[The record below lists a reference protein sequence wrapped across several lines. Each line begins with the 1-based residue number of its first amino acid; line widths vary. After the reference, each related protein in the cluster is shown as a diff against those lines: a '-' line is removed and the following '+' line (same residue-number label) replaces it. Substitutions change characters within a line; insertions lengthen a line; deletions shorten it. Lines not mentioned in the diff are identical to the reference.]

1 MFGIREGLLR
11 CFELCSSKA
20 DALHV
25 KLATCFPRW
34 DQHPYTS
41 SIGISARS
49 SECLSDSGLHDWYC
63 CAGSR
68 FACISAWAEATDLA
82 IYEARRYCCI
92 VMATGSV
99 VHISGPTGTTADTVR
114 SRSCKGRLAVVSSI
128 LALSAISWYCS
139 DCSDALQADPWYQ
152 RLRIEWDLLM
162 HLRLEFSLI
171 SKEP

>member
-1 MFGIREGLLR
+1 MKQIWLRPLDHSGMFGIREGLLR

-92 VMATGSV
+92 VMATARSCRFRAQG
-99 VHISGPTGTTADTVR
+99 GPGQTGKGPADTVTGR
-114 SRSCKGRLAVVSSI
+114 TCKGRLAVVSS
-128 LALSAISWYCS
+128 S
-139 DCSDALQADPWYQ
+139 Q
-152 RLRIEWDLLM
+152 RY
-162 HLRLEFSLI
+162 
-171 SKEP
+171 